1 MFCSDVKSNKMR
13 KEFQGKT
20 VEEAVEVACH
30 ELNLSRDDFSY
41 EIKEMPT
48 KGFLGIGAKNA
59 VITVTVNDDPVSYLS
74 DYLKELFGF
83 MNATDYTESIEI
95 TEDKLINIQLN
106 GECLNQFTEK
116 HSDIVDAIQ
125 FMLAITVNKKYDEH
139 YKVTFNINDY
149 KEKSVSRVEAVAVKA
164 AKSVQKTRRKVILF
178 PMSAYQRRIVH
189 SKLQGFDNITTY
201 SIGTEPERKVVVAY
215 QYAEGEARPVKG
227 GKNGG
232 KGRRNYNNNNSENVE
247 GREKTEGSE
256 NRYNGK
262 GRNGYRSNG
271 GRYNGRNSQ
280 NRGSGRNY
288 DGARRTENVPA
299 APQQS
304 KIKLLYQGS
313 VDGEGS
319 EE

>member
-1 MFCSDVKSNKMR
+1 
-13 KEFQGKT
+13 
-20 VEEAVEVACH
+20 
-30 ELNLSRDDFSY
+30 
-41 EIKEMPT
+41 
-48 KGFLGIGAKNA
+48 
-59 VITVTVNDDPVSYLS
+59 
-74 DYLKELFGF
+74 
-83 MNATDYTESIEI
+83 
-95 TEDKLINIQLN
+95 
-106 GECLNQFTEK
+106 
-116 HSDIVDAIQ
+116 
-125 FMLAITVNKKYDEH
+125 MLAITVNKKYDEH

-164 AKSVQKTRRKVILF
+164 AKSVQRTRRKVILF

-232 KGRRNYNNNNSENVE
+232 KGRRNYNNNNSENIE

-256 NRYNGK
+256 NRYTGK

-313 VDGEGS
+313 VEGEGS